1 MTETRLP
8 PAEKL
13 NPEGSAASCEVGKLS
28 TRMSP
33 TEKLSPG
40 TKSLTSGS
48 SLAKGMP
55 SKLPLLRYTGAPV
68 ARLTGLRP
76 LIWSECSCVM
86 STADMSEGE
95 SSRAASPSE
104 TCFPLMP
111 ASTRSA
117 VRSVLMRKQFPLL
130 PLAKEQIAKFIFCAY
145 IILSGCEDIV
155 FKLSTVYIDS
165 GFLSSQTSG
174 IITA

>member
-1 MTETRLP
+1 
-8 PAEKL
+8 
-13 NPEGSAASCEVGKLS
+13 
-28 TRMSP
+28 
-33 TEKLSPG
+33 
-40 TKSLTSGS
+40 
-48 SLAKGMP
+48 
-55 SKLPLLRYTGAPV
+55 
-68 ARLTGLRP
+68 
-76 LIWSECSCVM
+76 M

-95 SSRAASPSE
+95 SSRAARPSE
-104 TCFPLMP
+104 ICLALIP